1 MPKGIFIPGSGRDP
15 LNISESQIRYAME
28 NTRSNAEASRFL
40 NIAVSTYKKYA
51 KMYQDSASGKTLYDL
66 HKNQQGKGIERP
78 NSGRSHGKKVDDILS
93 GKHPEYPRKS
103 LKRRLEKTGDLG
115 PMRCSMCEMEERRL
129 TDNKAPILLHWIDGD
144 TTNHHKDNLEWLC
157 YNHYF
162 LTVGN
167 FTGKKE
173 KYWY

>member
-1 MPKGIFIPGSGRDP
+1 
-15 LNISESQIRYAME
+15 ME
-28 NTRSNAEASRFL
+28 NTRSNAEAARFL
-40 NIAVSTYKKYA
+40 NIAVSTYRKYA
-51 KMYQDSASGKTLYDL
+51 SMYKDSESGKTLYEL
-66 HKNQQGKGIERP
+66 HKNQAGKKIERP
-78 NSGRSHGKKVDDILS
+78 NSGRNHGKKIDDILA

-115 PMRCSMCEMEERRL
+115 PMKCSMCEMDEKRI
-129 TDNKAPILLHWIDGD
+129 TDGKAPILLHWIDGD
-144 TTNHHKDNLEWLC
+144 YNNHHIDNLEWLC